1 MSGSRPDGKD
11 AVIFVERRRRI
22 ANAACFQHV
31 TRLAGLPEMRP
42 ARGYAMAGLA
52 IVALVLAAILLV
64 VPLVLAAI
72 LLGVP
77 LVLATLFQDLL
88 SIGTHDLGLLTLLG
102 FPA

>member
-52 IVALVLAAILLV
+52 IVALVLAAILL
-64 VPLVLAAI
+64 
-72 LLGVP
+72 GVP